1 MIPMG
6 CLHNWSDQAMSPQG
20 ITLCFCFG
28 HMTMPIG
35 LISVDLLTRVVFF
48 EMPWIS
54 KSFEL
59 PNFLALH
66 SHGWIVHVVET
77 KAIFF
82 LEKCIITLLLTKHIK
97 LNVNVHAKSRR
108 FPHFHSSPLLSHS
121 LFVVPHLLLLRNG

>member
-28 HMTMPIG
+28 HMTISIG

-48 EMPWIS
+48 GMPWIS

-59 PNFLALH
+59 LNFLALH
-66 SHGWIVHVVET
+66 FHGRITHVVET
-77 KAIFF
+77 KSRLF
-82 LEKCIITLLLTKHIK
+82 LEKCIVTLLLAKHIK

-108 FPHFHSSPLLSHS
+108 FPHLHSSPLLSHS